1 MKLHA
6 ARVAMLLL
14 LALTACH
21 DKNQVQNQPPLAPPI
36 EDTPP
41 PPPSNA
47 PANLP
52 PPVITVPQQQ
62 QQPATQAQE
71 APPPPPPKP
80 KHHPKTP
87 ADSADQPNTQTA
99 QNNGAPQVSAGG
111 SFTPG
116 EPADLRK
123 QTSDSLAETEKGLNA
138 ITRRLNDQEQKTKD
152 QILEFL
158 KQAKSALGTGDVD
171 GAHNLALKAKVLL
184 GELNQ

>member
-6 ARVAMLLL
+6 ARVAMVLV

-36 EDTPP
+36 EDAPP
-41 PPPSNA
+41 PPPNNA

-52 PPVITVPQQQ
+52 PPVITVPQPQE
-62 QQPATQAQE
+62 PATVAQKT
-71 APPPPPPKP
+71 PPPTQPRPKP
-80 KHHPKTP
+80 KHHKKP
-87 ADSADQPNTQTA
+87 ASSSDQQNTQVA
-99 QNNGAPQVSAGG
+99 QNNPPPEVNAEGN
-111 SFTPG
+111 FTPM

-123 QTSDSLAETEKGLNA
+123 QTSDSIAETEKGLGA
-138 ITRRLNDQEQKTKD
+138 ITRKLSDQEQKTRD

-158 KQAKSALGTGDVD
+158 KQAKAALTTGDVD
-171 GAHNLALKAKVLL
+171 GAHSLALNAKVLL

>member
-6 ARVAMLLL
+6 ARVAMLLV

-52 PPVITVPQQQ
+52 PPVITVPQP
-62 QQPATQAQE
+62 QPQPSTQAQE
-71 APPPPPPKP
+71 TPPPPPPKP
-80 KHHPKTP
+80 KHHKKP
-87 ADSADQPNTQTA
+87 AETTDQQNAQVA
-99 QNNGAPQVSAGG
+99 QNNGAPQVSAEGN
-111 SFTPG
+111 FTPV

-123 QTSDSLAETEKGLNA
+123 QTSDSIAETEKGLGA
-138 ITRRLNDQEQKTKD
+138 ITRKLSDQEQKTKD

>member
-1 MKLHA
+1 MKSRA
-6 ARVAMLLL
+6 ARVAMLLI

-36 EDTPP
+36 EDAPP

-71 APPPPPPKP
+71 TPPSPPPKP
-80 KHHPKTP
+80 KHHPKKP
-87 ADSADQPNTQTA
+87 AQTTDQQNPQVA
-99 QNNGAPQVSAGG
+99 QNNGAPQVSAEG
-111 SFTPG
+111 SFAPV

-123 QTSDSLAETEKGLNA
+123 QTSDSIAETEKGLTA
-138 ITRRLNDQEQKTKD
+138 ITRKLNDQEQKTKD
-152 QILEFL
+152 QIVEFL